1 MIFIGKIWDE
11 RSAAQ
16 IIASTPK
23 LKWSSRVCTAVWGG
37 LTARWKCK
45 STTDHLALL
54 VLLLYVRVFTSLP
67 PKMLID
73 WPNKTDKFTKNDILN
88 QQILFFSFSYVVKKK
103 FNFLS
108 GCDLDCCYWRRRH
121 AGGHHCAQQLL
132 RLGPVCWGLPAQ
144 QQPADYCW
152 SAHWVVWS
160 HSVIHHVCGE
170 WRRGK
175 KKISC

>member
-54 VLLLYVRVFTSLP
+54 VLLLYVCVFTSLP

-88 QQILFFSFSYVVKKK
+88 QQIRFFSFSYVVKKK
-103 FNFLS
+103 IQLPFRVWPWLLLLEAPTCRWS
-108 GCDLDCCYWRRRH
+108 SLCSTVTQ
-121 AGGHHCAQQLL
+121 AGPCVLRASCSTTTCWLL
-132 RLGPVCWGLPAQ
+132 LERSLGRLEPFCHTSCVW
-144 QQPADYCW
+144 
-152 SAHWVVWS
+152 WV
-160 HSVIHHVCGE
+160 E
-170 WRRGK
+170 KRK
-175 KKISC
+175 KKD